1 MVREIIKHPQLWVI
15 RHIPSGKCIPEPS
28 SVGESRYTWV
38 EPSDTGIPRLFRSE
52 DSAKRALTQ
61 WLRGRHYQ
69 ETDIEDACEWGKSY
83 EVVIGTY
90 AEPVSTR
97 EKEEMEVV
105 AVFIH
110 ASNEEQ

>member
-1 MVREIIKHPQLWVI
+1 MANKAIKHPQLWVI

-61 WLRGRHYQ
+61 WLRGRHHL
-69 ETDIEDACEWGKSY
+69 ETDIEDDCEWGKSY
-83 EVVIGTY
+83 EVVVGTY

-97 EKEEMEVV
+97 EREEMEVV
-105 AVFIH
+105 PVFIRT
-110 ASNEEQ
+110 SNEE